1 MRRLLAS
8 LPDDMLAGVSHSSS
22 GGDAAPAT
30 AAPPTVQFAFPRS
43 SRLLNAGDY
52 SQVFKQNR
60 RFADRF
66 WTALVHRDESRPAR
80 LGLAIAKK
88 RARRAVDRNRLK
100 RVTRESFRHQ
110 QQTLTGLQ
118 IVVMNRDPAT
128 KASSGELRASL
139 DTLLG
144 KIIRASG
151 SANRNPPGLDGDR

>member
-1 MRRLLAS
+1 
-8 LPDDMLAGVSHSSS
+8 MLAGVSEPSSS
-22 GGDAAPAT
+22 GDVLPAT
-30 AAPPTVQFAFPRS
+30 ATPSTVQFAFPRS
-43 SRLLNAGDY
+43 SRLLSGGDY

-66 WTALVHRDESRPAR
+66 WTVLVHRDDSRPAR

-128 KASSGELRASL
+128 KASNSELRASM

-144 KIIRASG
+144 KIVRASG
-151 SANRNPPGLDGDR
+151 SVTRNQPGPDGDR